1 MASTS
6 EEEAGKAQ
14 LAYAS
19 IPLRDKEM
27 AHKQAIIEL
36 SHLEFSQYGKELA
49 ADLFMDIAKSSPYVG
64 LKREGGDHKDSLL
77 YRFCN
82 VPMYWLSI
90 NTTDYKEA
98 EKLFVSAGQDIVA
111 YLEYK
116 FYEDYEEAL
125 ARGVPL
131 VEDGEELSEQ
141 QFFDA
146 QLYSITEFKDF
157 DEDEWRAARYLIDCY
172 EEEIMKHQRA
182 KKKRAEHGNNRQKHH
197 SIN

>member
-27 AHKQAIIEL
+27 ACKQAIIEL
-36 SHLEFSQYGKELA
+36 LHLEFSQYGKELA

-64 LKREGGDHKDSLL
+64 VKRGGDHKDSLL

>member
-1 MASTS
+1 
-6 EEEAGKAQ
+6 
-14 LAYAS
+14 
-19 IPLRDKEM
+19 M

-36 SHLEFSQYGKELA
+36 SHLEFCQYGKELA

-64 LKREGGDHKDSLL
+64 LKSEGGDHKDSLL

-98 EKLFVSAGQDIVA
+98 EKLFDSAGQDIVA

-116 FYEDYEEAL
+116 FHEDYEEAL
-125 ARGVPL
+125 ARGMPL
-131 VEDGEELSEQ
+131 VEDGEEVSEQ
-141 QFFDA
+141 QFFDTE
-146 QLYSITEFKDF
+146 LYSITEFKDF
-157 DEDEWRAARYLIDCY
+157 DENVWREARDLIDCH
-172 EEEIMKHQRA
+172 EEDIIKPRRVEKMKA
-182 KKKRAEHGNNRQKHH
+182 EPGNKRKRR